1 MGKEGSTSCGNGQ
14 KWLREALMASLLL
27 EICARHGAQL
37 AMGVAAIGLGGR
49 LLCRGQ
55 RLAAAEVSSKQHAAV
70 LPACGRKLAW
80 LWARVPQLKVRR
92 LRQVLMLLLS
102 VDALVSAGGAAAVK
116 SGSVLAVMFVL
127 AVLLPRVCLSQL
139 LAACPLPTPRRLERA
154 LLAALVLEALLSLA
168 RLPLLGLLFKLLQ
181 ALALA
186 SLPYYLAR
194 SAEARGTVVRLVMLG
209 KSGAVSLSEILAEKI
224 CCLFEAS
231 SVEDPWQSSSAGWA
245 PAGSHFSYGFVQ
257 PAAAAS
263 WAPPALPSA
272 YAPSGLAWSPVMQPD
287 AMAATEALHFARLQS
302 NGIQQ
307 SMGPAGIARPVAHQ
321 SNGAWSSPVFGTG
334 PAPAH
339 QQSSGMAGAAAAATH
354 GFFAAAAGRGPAAA
368 MGVFEG
374 LSSTACRTVAIGG
387 NLVGAAGASCAQL
400 GSRASQA
407 AGGLGSAA
415 GKPLKALATS
425 GARQATKLAAA
436 GARRGA
442 QLAAAG
448 AVRLA
453 SLKATQVVA
462 GPRRGPERRAPRRI
476 ATAAAQAPPSKQEP
490 ERIGLADKEH
500 EAPPSKKQEP
510 ERIGLADKE
519 HEAASQSEADKKT
532 VSTEVDCIN
541 KGAKKRPM
549 ILPQPEEEEQ
559 ARFDAAL
566 RAVRKR
572 RRLGLAKAAAAA

>member
-1 MGKEGSTSCGNGQ
+1 MGREGSTGCGNGQ

-37 AMGVAAIGLGGR
+37 AVGVAAVGLGGR

-55 RLAAAEVSSKQHAAV
+55 RLAAAEVSSKGNAAV

-80 LWARVPQLKVRR
+80 LLARMPKLKVPR

-102 VDALVSAGGAAAVK
+102 VDALISAGGAAAAK
-116 SGSVLAVMFVL
+116 CCSVLAAIFVL
-127 AVLLPRVCLSQL
+127 AILLPRLCLSQL

-181 ALALA
+181 VLALA
-186 SLPYYLAR
+186 SVACYLAR
-194 SAEARGTVVRLVMLG
+194 SVEARSTLVSLVLLG
-209 KSGAVSLSEILAEKI
+209 KSGAVSLSVILAEKLR
-224 CCLFEAS
+224 CLFEAS
-231 SVEDPWQSSSAGWA
+231 SVEDPWQASSAGCV
-245 PAGSHFSYGFVQ
+245 PAASHCSYGFVQ
-257 PAAAAS
+257 PAAASS
-263 WAPPALPSA
+263 WSPPALHSA
-272 YAPSGLAWSPVMQPD
+272 YAPSGLAWNPALESNFV
-287 AMAATEALHFARLQS
+287 AAAEALHFARLQS
-302 NGIQQ
+302 NGIQH

-321 SNGAWSSPVFGTG
+321 SNGAWHGPVFGTG

-339 QQSSGMAGAAAAATH
+339 QSSSGMVAASAATH
-354 GFFAAAAGRGPAAA
+354 GFFAAAAGSGPAAA
-368 MGVFEG
+368 VRVFEG

-387 NLVGAAGASCAQL
+387 NFVGAAGASCAQL

-453 SLKATQVVA
+453 SLKATQVAA
-462 GPRRGPERRAPRRI
+462 GPRRGHERRAPRR
-476 ATAAAQAPPSKQEP
+476 TAAAA
-490 ERIGLADKEH
+490 A
-500 EAPPSKKQEP
+500 EAPPAKKQQAEKL
-510 ERIGLADKE
+510 GLEEKKE
-519 HEAASQSEADKKT
+519 EEAASQSEAQKQSA
-532 VSTEVDCIN
+532 STEVEWMN
-541 KGAKKRPM
+541 KGAKKRPL

-559 ARFDAAL
+559 ARFNAAL

-572 RRLGLAKAAAAA
+572 RRLGPAKAAPAA